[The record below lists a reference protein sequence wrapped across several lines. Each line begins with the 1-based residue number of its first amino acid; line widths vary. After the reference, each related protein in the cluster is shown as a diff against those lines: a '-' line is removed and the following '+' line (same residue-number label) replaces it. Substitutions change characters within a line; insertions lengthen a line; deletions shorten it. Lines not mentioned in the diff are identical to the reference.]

1 MTKALL
7 KKQLLEVFSW
17 LYRDRKTGKNRSKG
31 GIALY
36 AVLYLLLFGTL
47 AGMFFSAAMMLCA
60 PLAQAGLTWLYFALM
75 GLISVALGAFGSVFN
90 TYSSL
95 YLAKDNDLLLS
106 MPIPTRSILLARL
119 SGVDAMGL
127 LYELLVMLP
136 TLLVYYIAGS
146 PSPLSVVLSLLLPLL
161 LSVVVLTLSCALG
174 WVVALISSRLRRKN
188 LVVVLLS
195 LAFLAAYYYFYSQ
208 AYSMLEG
215 ILANPDAFA
224 GSVRSA
230 LYPLY
235 LMGIGAQGNIPALLG
250 FAAIVLALFGLVYLL
265 LSRSFLRIASGSK
278 SAARVRT
285 RSRSGSFKAGSV
297 SGALLRKELRRF
309 LGSSIYMLNC
319 GLGTIFMPVAAVA
332 LLIKAD
338 AVQDML
344 AMLPGADALLPLLA
358 AAGVCLLI
366 SMVDV
371 TSAAVSLEG
380 KTLWQAQSLPVTGW
394 QVLRAKVQL
403 HLLLT
408 LPPALM
414 LCVCAVIALHLTPAE
429 AALLVFAAA
438 AFALFSAL
446 MGLALNLRL
455 PILNWTSEVVPV
467 KQGASVVLALFG
479 AWAVVGLLAALYAA
493 LRSLLSP
500 VPYLLLA
507 CCLLLLGALAL
518 YFWIKR
524 SGTRI
529 FAAL

>member
-75 GLISVALGAFGSVFN
+75 GLISIALGAFGSVFN

-119 SGVDAMGL
+119 SGVYAMGL

-146 PSPLSVVLSLLLPLL
+146 PSPLSVVLSLLLPGL
-161 LSVVVLTLSCALG
+161 LSVVVLTLSCVLG

-195 LAFLAAYYYFYSQ
+195 LSFIAGYYYVYAQ
-208 AYSMLEG
+208 AYSMLES
-215 ILANPDAFA
+215 ILANPEAFA
-224 GSVRSA
+224 GSIRTA

-235 LMGIGAQGNIPALLG
+235 LMGMGAQGSIPALLG
-250 FAAIVLALFGLVYLL
+250 FAAIVLALFFAVYLL
-265 LSRSFLRIASGSK
+265 LSRSFLRLASGGK
-278 SAARVRT
+278 AAERVPVRKKVEL
-285 RSRSGSFKAGSV
+285 RAGSV
-297 SGALLRKELRRF
+297 GDALLRKELRRF

-319 GLGTIFMPVAAVA
+319 GLGVVFMPIAAVA
-332 LLIKAD
+332 LLIKAGD
-338 AVQDML
+338 LQALL
-344 AMLPGADALLPLLA
+344 AEIPEAEALLPLLA

-366 SMVDV
+366 SMVDL
-371 TSAAVSLEG
+371 TSASVSLEG
-380 KTLWQAQSLPVTGW
+380 KTLWQVQSLPVTGW
-394 QVLRAKVQL
+394 QVLRAKLQL

-408 LPPALM
+408 LPPALL
-414 LCVCAVIALHLTPAE
+414 LCVCVVIALHLTPAE
-429 AALLVFAAA
+429 SALLVLAAA

-500 VPYLLLA
+500 VLYLLLA
-507 CCLLLLGALAL
+507 CCLLLLGALTL